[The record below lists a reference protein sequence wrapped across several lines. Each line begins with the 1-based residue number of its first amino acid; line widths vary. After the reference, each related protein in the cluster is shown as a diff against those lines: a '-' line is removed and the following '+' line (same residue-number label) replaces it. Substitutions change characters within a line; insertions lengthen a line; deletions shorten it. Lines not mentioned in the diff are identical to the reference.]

1 MANVDAHQPL
11 YIFISGT
18 GIYRCQSAWCEQIR
32 RGPTRG
38 AYACSAVN
46 HIGLPPRYIFFMKV
60 DIFNT
65 GKKYDIIYAD
75 PPWLYRDTLGGKAMM
90 GATPYPCMTQD
101 EIKNLPIHNLAA
113 KDSVLFLWATMP
125 MLQEA
130 LDTIKAWGFKY
141 KTCAFCWVKQ
151 NPKNGGIFAGLGH
164 WVQGNAEL
172 CLLATKGHPH
182 RVSKSVKQIVLAPR
196 GRHSEKPA
204 EVRER
209 IVSLLGEQ
217 NRIELFA
224 RQYAEGW
231 DCWGNEAPE
240 DKG

>member
-1 MANVDAHQPL
+1 
-11 YIFISGT
+11 
-18 GIYRCQSAWCEQIR
+18 
-32 RGPTRG
+32 
-38 AYACSAVN
+38 
-46 HIGLPPRYIFFMKV
+46 MKV

-65 GKKYDIIYAD
+65 KKKYDVIYAD
-75 PPWLYRDTLGGKAMM
+75 PPWLYKDALGGKSQR
-90 GATPYPCMTQD
+90 GATPYPCMTQS
-101 EIKNLPIHNLAA
+101 ELKSLPVHNLAA
-113 KDSVLFLWATMP
+113 KDCVLFLWATMP

-151 NPKNGGIFAGLGH
+151 NPKSKGIFAGLGR

-172 CLLATKGHPH
+172 CLLATKGHPK

-209 IVSLLGEQ
+209 IIELMGGGGE
-217 NRIELFA
+217 RIELFA
-224 RQYAEGW
+224 RQYPDGW
-231 DCWGNEAPE
+231 DVWGNEV
-240 DKG
+240 